1 MQLLY
6 RNRPHWADIV
16 MFVGIGLLL
25 IGFAIWG
32 LFNMDFFTPEDR
44 PAPYV
49 LLGVGVLTIGLVVVF
64 LPRWVGV
71 NNDYLVV
78 RTSLR
83 AIRIPLGEIASVEPC
98 HYHSLVRS
106 SGVRFGGVQMSVGK
120 YYNRHIGSFEMYT
133 TSRSNMV
140 LVTTLTGRKIII
152 NCPIDRL
159 TEHLSCRR
167 VRG

>member
-6 RNRPHWADIV
+6 RNRLHWADIV
-16 MFVGIGLLL
+16 MFIGIGLLL

-32 LFNMDFFTPEDR
+32 LFNMDFFEPEDR

-49 LLGVGVLTIGLVVVF
+49 MLAVGVLTIGLVVVF
-64 LPRWVGV
+64 LPRWVGI

-83 AIRIPLGEIASVEPC
+83 TIRIPLGGIASVEQC
-98 HYHSLVRS
+98 HYHSLVRA

-133 TSRSNMV
+133 TSRSDMV
-140 LVTTLTGRKIII
+140 LLTTRTGRKIIF
-152 NCPIDRL
+152 NCPLDRL
-159 TEHLSCRR
+159 VEHPSYKRT
-167 VRG
+167 RG

>member
-6 RNRPHWADIV
+6 RNRLHWADIV
-16 MFVGIGLLL
+16 MFIGLGLL
-25 IGFAIWG
+25 FIGFAIWG

-64 LPRWVGV
+64 LPRWVGATKEF
-71 NNDYLVV
+71 LIV
-78 RTSLR
+78 RTQLKT
-83 AIRIPLGEIASVEPC
+83 IRIPLKDITSVEPC

-120 YYNRHIGSFEMYT
+120 YYNRHMGSFEMYT

-140 LVTTLTGRKIII
+140 LITTRTGRKIII
-152 NCPIDRL
+152 NCPIEKL
-159 TEHLSCRR
+159 KVLIQK
-167 VRG
+167 

>member
-6 RNRPHWADIV
+6 RNRLHWADIV
-16 MFVGIGLLL
+16 MFIGIGLLL
-25 IGFAIWG
+25 LGFAIWG
-32 LFNMDFFTPEDR
+32 LFNMDFFEPEDR
-44 PAPYV
+44 PAPYI

-64 LPRWVGV
+64 MPRWVGV

-83 AIRIPLGEIASVEPC
+83 AIRIPLKEIASVEPC

-120 YYNRHIGSFEMYT
+120 YYNRLMGSFEMYT

-159 TEHLSCRR
+159 TEYLSCKR